1 MNIQWQNQY
10 VLLTGASGGIGSE
23 IAYELDRKG
32 AHLILCARNENK
44 LHRLNEQLSGSHT
57 LVVADITTPHG
68 REKIHDVSQ
77 SAPLS
82 MLINNAGITQ
92 VGKFTDMQID
102 SVITTNLTAPMLLTQ
117 RLLPILTSRPTAYVV
132 NIGSA
137 FGNIGFAAHG
147 GYCAAKFGLRGWTE
161 AMIREYSDK
170 SVKFFYLAPR
180 ATRTAI
186 NDEKATAINA
196 ALGNHIDEPNAV
208 ANTLISQ
215 LEQDKRRHSIG
226 FSERFFAQLNGLFPR
241 LIDKALA
248 KKLPIIERCIEN
260 KESL

>member
-32 AHLILCARNENK
+32 AHLILCARNESK
-44 LHRLNEQLSGSHT
+44 LHQLNEQLSGAHT

-68 REKIHDVSQ
+68 RDKIHHVCQ
-77 SAPLS
+77 RYPLS

-92 VGKFTDMQID
+92 VGKFTDMPIE

-117 RLLPILTSRPTAYVV
+117 MLLPLLTHRPTAYVV

-147 GYCAAKFGLRGWTE
+147 GYCATKFGLRGWTE
-161 AMIREYSDK
+161 AMLREYSDK

-180 ATRTAI
+180 ATRTEI
-186 NDEKATAINA
+186 NDKTANAINA
-196 ALGNHIDEPNAV
+196 ALGNHIDEPKTV
-208 ANTLISQ
+208 ANALIMQ
-215 LEQDKRRHSIG
+215 LEHDKRRHSIG
-226 FSERFFAQLNGLFPR
+226 FSERFFARLNGLFPR
-241 LIDKALA
+241 LVDKALA
-248 KKLPIIERCIEN
+248 KKLPTIERCIQN
-260 KESL
+260 KESI